1 MNQLQFSAQEKHFL
15 FINIFS
21 IRKSTNDTDILHIH
35 WFSLKQDLVIEAYD
49 SEGDESEGE
58 ESGNKTE
65 ESERQQT
72 EVTRRGTNNH
82 LLVTNSKRSVKL
94 SSWLKDYSLL

>member
-1 MNQLQFSAQEKHFL
+1 M
-15 FINIFS
+15 
-21 IRKSTNDTDILHIH
+21 HIH

-49 SEGDESEGE
+49 SEGE
-58 ESGNKTE
+58 ESGNETE

-94 SSWLKDYSLL
+94 SSLLKDYSLW

>member
-1 MNQLQFSAQEKHFL
+1 M
-15 FINIFS
+15 
-21 IRKSTNDTDILHIH
+21 HIH

-49 SEGDESEGE
+49 SEGEEGE
-58 ESGNKTE
+58 ESGNETE

-94 SSWLKDYSLL
+94 SSLLKDYSLL

>member
-1 MNQLQFSAQEKHFL
+1 M
-15 FINIFS
+15 
-21 IRKSTNDTDILHIH
+21 
-35 WFSLKQDLVIEAYD
+35 IEAYD
-49 SEGDESEGE
+49 SEGEESGGE
-58 ESGNKTE
+58 ESGDETE

-94 SSWLKDYSLL
+94 SLLFIVSERHFKFSVFDIKLSCMQFVRFWYSIFKGIHQKHYSVC

>member
-1 MNQLQFSAQEKHFL
+1 M
-15 FINIFS
+15 
-21 IRKSTNDTDILHIH
+21 HIH
-35 WFSLKQDLVIEAYD
+35 WFSLKQDLVIEAY
-49 SEGDESEGE
+49 GSEGE
-58 ESGNKTE
+58 ESGNETE

-94 SSWLKDYSLL
+94 SSLLKDYSLL